1 MKTRQL
7 LVASMALVALTLSAC
22 SGNSKNTASA
32 ENTEVQTAAVMSVD
46 DLLARADSL
55 VGQQVN
61 FQGVCTHTC
70 KHGATKMFMMG
81 SDDTKTI
88 RVEAGKLGKLHHAEF
103 LRGV

>member
-46 DLLARADSL
+46 DLLARGVNQSSTHVDFMVGADDLNIYGVSADGSE
-55 VGQQVN
+55 VPVFVNGQW
-61 FQGVCTHTC
+61 
-70 KHGATKMFMMG
+70 AW
-81 SDDTKTI
+81 
-88 RVEAGKLGKLHHAEF
+88 E
-103 LRGV
+103 